1 MPRKIIVKDEHR
13 KNDLSLQPGGETVTL
28 VHKNGEKRIYDK
40 IKNLHAYAKRAKMDD
55 DVIEIWR
62 DEELIWK
69 REFTKI

>member
-13 KNDLSLQPGGETVTL
+13 KNDLSLQPGGVTVTL

-55 DVIEIWR
+55 AVIEIWH

-69 REFTKI
+69 REFTKL